1 MASEFIPLRNIPI
14 SIVVDEVVV
23 QGEVESLIPADMSV
37 VITAPATGLGAL
49 VHVPYFAMGA
59 HALATYSGRQTRS
72 ITPHGGVIARWLLA
86 QIYEY
91 SRGKCGGWGVH
102 AIQRDGTR
110 VDLPRGRGDG
120 RAL

>member
-1 MASEFIPLRNIPI
+1 MASEFIPLRDIPI

-49 VHVPYFAMGA
+49 VHVPYLAMGA

-86 QIYEY
+86 RIYAY
-91 SRGKCGGWGVH
+91 SRGKRGGWGVH
-102 AIQRDGTR
+102 AVQRDGTWIE
-110 VDLPRGRGDG
+110 LPRGTAESG
-120 RAL
+120 R